1 MKAIN
6 LTDILVYYDG
16 IQVFAAADAAG
27 RSYVGVGYGPDISTD
42 CYLVT
47 AARPERLQQFRSGL
61 LDLRSLL
68 LEAPDGEWFITV
80 DKEGGDTPFILEP
93 QPGPVA
99 QSPYLPG
106 PNFILDCEPVESLA
120 EWQEPHP
127 AAVTPA

>member
-1 MKAIN
+1 MKSIN

-47 AARPERLQQFRSGL
+47 AALPERLQQFRSGL

-80 DKEGGDTPFILEP
+80 DKEGGDAPLFLEP

>member
-1 MKAIN
+1 MKAIS
-6 LTDILVYYDG
+6 LTNILVYYDG

-47 AARPERLQQFRSGL
+47 AARPERLQQFRGGQ
-61 LDLRSLL
+61 LDLRTLL
-68 LEAPDGEWFITV
+68 LEAPGGQWYITTNP
-80 DKEGGDTPFILEP
+80 GGDTLFTLEP

-106 PNFILDCEPVESLA
+106 PNFILNCEPVESLA
-120 EWQEPHP
+120 EWQEPAAAP
-127 AAVTPA
+127 AKAPA

>member
-1 MKAIN
+1 MKAIS

-47 AARPERLQQFRSGL
+47 AARPERLQQFRAGQ
-61 LDLRSLL
+61 LDLRTLL
-68 LEAPDGEWFITV
+68 LAAPGGQWYITTNP
-80 DKEGGDTPFILEP
+80 GGNAPFTLEP

-106 PNFILDCEPVESLA
+106 PNFILNCEPVETLS
-120 EWQEPHP
+120 EWQEP
-127 AAVTPA
+127 AATPAKTT

>member
-16 IQVFAAADAAG
+16 VQVFEGRDAG
-27 RSYVGVGYGPDISTD
+27 GGHYIGVGIGPGISTNR
-42 CYLVT
+42 YMVT
-47 AARPERLQQFRSGL
+47 GAIPERLQQFRSGL

-68 LEAPDGEWFITV
+68 LEAPDGQWFITV
-80 DKEGGDTPFILEP
+80 DKEGGDAPLFLEP

-106 PNFILDCEPVESLA
+106 PNFIMDCEPVESLA